1 VIGFYTQNITFS
13 LKKKKVIR
21 SWLEEIIRSENKFPK
36 NISIIFCDDTYLSEI
51 NRKFLNHE
59 TLTDIVT
66 FDYNLGDKISGD
78 IFISIDRVGENA
90 TKFKKSFSDELCRV
104 ICHGVLHLS
113 GYADKKQSEKLV
125 MRAKEDHYLL
135 ILYQDLKNFL
145 HL

>member
-1 VIGFYTQNITFS
+1 MIGFYTQNITFS

-113 GYADKKQSEKLV
+113 GYADKKQSE
-125 MRAKEDHYLL
+125 YS
-135 ILYQDLKNFL
+135 LY
-145 HL
+145 